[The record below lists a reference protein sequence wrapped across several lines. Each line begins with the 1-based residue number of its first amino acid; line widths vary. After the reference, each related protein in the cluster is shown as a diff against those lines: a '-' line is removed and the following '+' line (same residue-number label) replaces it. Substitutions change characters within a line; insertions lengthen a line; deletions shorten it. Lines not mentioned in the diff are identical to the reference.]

1 MFVATLYTSDS
12 DKIMRYTD
20 EVSIVFVGGSRTPEV
35 HLLTECC
42 SHRLLST
49 HLSFF
54 FLWVFLASPS
64 ARTGRDPG
72 TVQVDCRLERL
83 AEFPTA
89 REHAPAQRLLH
100 WYARRRCSPFLCC
113 ILTSLHLSEF
123 ELGLELDSAEV
134 RGVLI
139 FEGQDWGHVVFDFR
153 A

>member
-54 FLWVFLASPS
+54 FSLGVSCFAFGTDRARPRNCAS
-64 ARTGRDPG
+64 G
-72 TVQVDCRLERL
+72 
-83 AEFPTA
+83 
-89 REHAPAQRLLH
+89 
-100 WYARRRCSPFLCC
+100 
-113 ILTSLHLSEF
+113 LST
-123 ELGLELDSAEV
+123 
-134 RGVLI
+134 
-139 FEGQDWGHVVFDFR
+139 
-153 A
+153 